1 MKKWIKILPVAAC
14 IISLS
19 ACGTVRET
27 PTTESETPTTESE
40 KAGRVTGESTADS
53 TDMATEDTETGTQQA
68 DTVQLPI
75 GEEGLDMSFNSGAGG
90 WSTELHLCADG
101 SFTGEYHDSDMG
113 DIGEGYPNGTV
124 YVSSFSGN
132 FTDIQKID
140 DTTYKMTLGGWEQ
153 IPVDTGIIDGILYV
167 QSDAVGIKGGE
178 EFCFYT
184 PEAVTAQFSEEY
196 LSWWPG
202 RYSDPAPDTLTV
214 YGLRNVNEETGFFS
228 AYDYGY

>member
-1 MKKWIKILPVAAC
+1 MMKKWIKMLPVAVC
-14 IISLS
+14 IMSLS
-19 ACGTVRET
+19 ACGTV
-27 PTTESETPTTESE
+27 SETPTTESE
-40 KAGRVTGESTADS
+40 KAGGVTGESTADS

>member
-1 MKKWIKILPVAAC
+1 MKKWIKILPVVAC

-19 ACGTVRET
+19 ACGTA
-27 PTTESETPTTESE
+27 SETPTTESE
-40 KAGRVTGESTADS
+40 KADWATGESTAES
-53 TDMATEDTETGTQQA
+53 TDVTTEAAETDTQQA
-68 DTVQLPI
+68 ATVQLPI

-113 DIGEGYPNGTV
+113 DVGEGYPNGTV

-132 FTDIQKID
+132 FTDIQKVD
-140 DTTYKMTLGGWEQ
+140 DTTYKMTLGGLEQ
-153 IPVDTGIIDGILYV
+153 SPVDTGIIDGILYV
-167 QSDAVGIKGGE
+167 QSDAVGIIGGE
-178 EFCFYT
+178 EFWFYT

-202 RYSDPAPDTLTV
+202 RYSDPVPDTLTV
-214 YGLRNVNEETGFFS
+214 YGLQNVNEETGFFS

>member
-19 ACGTVRET
+19 ACGTV
-27 PTTESETPTTESE
+27 SETPTTESE
-40 KAGRVTGESTADS
+40 KAGGVTGESTADS

-132 FTDIQKID
+132 FTDLQKID

>member
-1 MKKWIKILPVAAC
+1 MMKKWIKMLPVAVC
-14 IISLS
+14 IMSLS
-19 ACGTVRET
+19 ACGTA
-27 PTTESETPTTESE
+27 SETPTTESE
-40 KAGRVTGESTADS
+40 KAGWATGESTAES
-53 TDMATEDTETGTQQA
+53 TDVTTEAAETDTQQA
-68 DTVQLPI
+68 ATVQLPI

-113 DIGEGYPNGTV
+113 DVGEGYPNGTV
-124 YVSSFSGN
+124 YVSSFSGS
-132 FTDIQKID
+132 FTDIQKVD
-140 DTTYKMTLGGWEQ
+140 DTTYKMTLGGLEQ
-153 IPVDTGIIDGILYV
+153 SPVDTGIIDGILYV
-167 QSDAVGIKGGE
+167 QSDAVGIIGGE
-178 EFCFYT
+178 EFWFYT
-184 PEAVTAQFSEEY
+184 PEAATAQFSEEY

>member
-1 MKKWIKILPVAAC
+1 MMKKWIKMLPVAVC

-19 ACGTVRET
+19 ACGTAGGD
-27 PTTESETPTTESE
+27 PTTESTKTDW
-40 KAGRVTGESTADS
+40 ATGESTAES
-53 TDMATEDTETGTQQA
+53 TDVTTEAAETDTQQA
-68 DTVQLPI
+68 ATVQLPI

-113 DIGEGYPNGTV
+113 DVGEGYPNGTV

-132 FTDIQKID
+132 FTDIQKVD
-140 DTTYKMTLGGWEQ
+140 DTTYKMTLGGLEQ
-153 IPVDTGIIDGILYV
+153 SPVDTGIIDGILYV
-167 QSDAVGIKGGE
+167 QSDAVGIIGGE
-178 EFCFYT
+178 EFWFYT
-184 PEAVTAQFSEEY
+184 PEAATAQFSEEF
-196 LSWWPG
+196 LGWWPG

>member
-1 MKKWIKILPVAAC
+1 MKKWIKMLPVAVC
-14 IISLS
+14 IMSLS
-19 ACGTVRET
+19 ACGTV
-27 PTTESETPTTESE
+27 SETPTTESE
-40 KAGRVTGESTADS
+40 KAGGVTGESTADS